1 MTMIEQFPPAERTVP
16 RMLAQQQARFGARQ
30 ALVIGDQSWSHA
42 QVQQMAACRASVLQT
57 VAQRIQQSIRAADTA
72 CRIGGDEFLLI
83 LTEAIDATSA
93 AVAAQKI
100 IELINQPI
108 DFNGQPLQVHRTP
121 FNNTSFMPRW
131 VIWVVPFVAYV
142 TSPSTGLGS

>member
-57 VAQRIQQSIRAADTA
+57 VAQR
-72 CRIGGDEFLLI
+72 GDRVALMCGNRPEFLECFLDTD
-83 LTEAIDATSA
+83 LCHRIDGRCRL
-93 AVAAQKI
+93 VQ
-100 IELINQPI
+100 NQYRR
-108 DFNGQPLQVHRTP
+108 F
-121 FNNTSFMPRW
+121 
-131 VIWVVPFVAYV
+131 
-142 TSPSTGLGS
+142 